1 MPERVAREVRLPRV
15 LVQDSW
21 MGLKE
26 RRDRRPGNG
35 AEGRPEGVDL
45 GQRQAIGLDIELPR
59 HRQGRS

>member
-15 LVQDSW
+15 LVQDSL

-35 AEGRPEGVDL
+35 AEDL
-45 GQRQAIGLDIELPR
+45 FLRVEVAV
-59 HRQGRS
+59 